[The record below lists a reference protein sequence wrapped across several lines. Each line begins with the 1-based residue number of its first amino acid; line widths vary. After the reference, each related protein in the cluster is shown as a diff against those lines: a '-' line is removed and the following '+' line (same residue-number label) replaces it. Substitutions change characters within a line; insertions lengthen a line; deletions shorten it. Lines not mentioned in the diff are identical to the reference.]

1 MIWDWA
7 FAFEILPVLARA
19 AIVSIEATLIGFAL
33 AASLGLVLAVVRIAV
48 PWTGWTISVLVELIR
63 STPLL
68 IQIFFLYFVFPKF
81 GVVLDAFTAGVLA
94 IGIHYA

>member
-33 AASLGLVLAVVRIAV
+33 A
-48 PWTGWTISVLVELIR
+48 
-63 STPLL
+63 
-68 IQIFFLYFVFPKF
+68 
-81 GVVLDAFTAGVLA
+81 
-94 IGIHYA
+94 

>member
-7 FAFEILPVLARA
+7 FAFEILPVLAHA

-48 PWTGWTISVLVELIR
+48 PWTGWTIS
-63 STPLL
+63 
-68 IQIFFLYFVFPKF
+68 
-81 GVVLDAFTAGVLA
+81 
-94 IGIHYA
+94 

>member
-1 MIWDWA
+1 MIWDWG
-7 FAFEILPVLARA
+7 FALEILPVLARA
-19 AIVSIEATLIGFAL
+19 AVISIEATLIGFAL

-48 PWTGWTISVLVELIR
+48 PWTSWTISVLVELIR

-94 IGIHYA
+94 IG